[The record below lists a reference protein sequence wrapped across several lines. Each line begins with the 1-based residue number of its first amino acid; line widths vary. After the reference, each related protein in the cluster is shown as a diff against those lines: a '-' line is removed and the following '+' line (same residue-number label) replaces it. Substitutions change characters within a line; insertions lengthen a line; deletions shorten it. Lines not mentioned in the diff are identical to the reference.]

1 MKGGATLGYK
11 SNFYIE
17 IKLMD
22 KNLKNLQLA
31 IGPKKFKLV
40 CQQSSG
46 SEYLSFIKSWSSG

>member
-1 MKGGATLGYK
+1 MIKGEGWGYTGL
-11 SNFYIE
+11 SQIFYIE

-40 CQQSSG
+40 CQHPQ
-46 SEYLSFIKSWSSG
+46 EVNI